1 MALGKLWVIGYRD
14 LLRNQRRSL
23 LTLLAV
29 ALGLA
34 LLIVVNGF
42 ITGVF
47 DDALQNSIRLQTGHL
62 QLRSASYSDEKM
74 SLLWADLV
82 DNPAL
87 LASQAEALPE
97 VQAAAPVLWA
107 TGILATPDDSAGL
120 RIFGID
126 PTSTLHAPLQQGLVA
141 GSYLV
146 PDDRS
151 GILIGQ
157 RLADN
162 LHLTVDSNVS
172 LTVVNADGE
181 PEEGIFTVRGIFDT
195 GVVTYDEN
203 ALFLPLAKAQAFTR
217 TDGHASAI
225 VMMLTAQE
233 QADSVA
239 AALTIP
245 GVVALT
251 WRDLNQVMI
260 QSVETGMSFYVILD
274 AIVILIVAVII
285 ANTLLMAV
293 FERIRETGIL
303 AALGMK
309 GRQIMLMF
317 LLEAAILGIAGIILG
332 AAIGL
337 GGVTYLANNGIFIGE
352 MAGSTPGIA
361 LGTTMYAA
369 YAPRLFVNLAIWT
382 LIIIL
387 LASLYPGWFA
397 ARREPAEA
405 LHTL

>member
-1 MALGKLWVIGYRD
+1 MALGKLWTIGYRD
-14 LLRNQRRSL
+14 LLRNRRRSL
-23 LTLLAV
+23 FTLLAV

-34 LLIVVNGF
+34 LLIVLNGF

-47 DDALQNSIRLQTGHL
+47 DDALENNIRLQTGHV
-62 QLRSASYSDEKM
+62 QLRAPTYRDEQM
-74 SLLWADLV
+74 SLLWADLL
-82 DNPAL
+82 DNQDELVTRA
-87 LASQAEALPE
+87 QALPE
-97 VQAAAPVLWA
+97 VQTATAVLWA

-120 RIFGID
+120 RVFGID
-126 PTSTLHAPLQQGLVA
+126 PTSPFYAPFQAGMVA
-141 GSYLV
+141 GSYLT

-157 RLADN
+157 RLAENLSVTIDDN
-162 LHLTVDSNVS
+162 IS
-172 LTVVNADGE
+172 LTVINADGD
-181 PEEGIFTVRGIFDT
+181 PEEAIFTIRGIFNT

-203 ALFLPLAKAQAFTR
+203 ALLMPLSKAQAFTR

-225 VMMLTAQE
+225 VIMLANQD
-233 QADSVA
+233 QAADVA
-239 AALTIP
+239 AALATAD
-245 GVVALT
+245 VAAST

-260 QSVETGMSFYVILD
+260 QSVETGMSFYTILD
-274 AIVILIVAVII
+274 AIVMLIVAVII

-293 FERIRETGIL
+293 FERIREMGIL

-309 GRQIMLMF
+309 GRQIMAMF
-317 LLEAAILGIAGIILG
+317 LLEGAMLGIGGILLG
-332 AAIGL
+332 ALIGL
-337 GGVTYLANNGIFIGE
+337 GGVAYLSTNGIFIGE

-369 YAPRLFVNLAIWT
+369 YAPQLFINLALWT

-397 ARREPAEA
+397 ASREPAEA